1 MLKKLK
7 GLVSGEKMKSGSAY
21 TEIRESVKTEH
32 STIEAFSR
40 KMEEVRDCIKYL
52 ESRVAPQE
60 ALIIS
65 FQNQK
70 GGTGKTT
77 LALHFAYFMA
87 CNPFAQKKVI
97 VIDADPQGSC
107 RDWAAAR
114 KTECPFTVVGYDR
127 PTIHKDI
134 KAITRGYHYAIIDAP
149 PRVTDIA
156 RSAVLASHAVIIP
169 VQPSGFDAWA
179 SQETFRLVEEAKQYK
194 ENLKYA
200 LVINRKIVNT
210 AISTTVEKEL
220 SRAGL
225 TVFEDAICQRVVF
238 AESVTQGLTV
248 FETCDRYHPA
258 IRECTQFSLDVL
270 SWLKQVDLVSIPID
284 GSQIDERELYPVRGY
299 G

>member
-7 GLVSGEKMKSGSAY
+7 GLILGKKGTSKSGD
-21 TEIRESVKTEH
+21 TETQESVKTEN

-40 KMEEVRDCIKYL
+40 KMEEARDYIKYL

-60 ALIIS
+60 TLVIS

-77 LALHFAYFMA
+77 LALHLAYFLA
-87 CNPFAQKKVI
+87 CNPHCPKKVI

-114 KTECPFTVVGYDR
+114 ETECPFTVVGYDR

-134 KAITRGYHYAIIDAP
+134 KQITRGYQYAIIDAP

-179 SQETFRLVEEAKQYK
+179 SQETFRLAEEAKQYK

-210 AISTTVEKEL
+210 AISTTVDKEL
-220 SRAGL
+220 RKAGL

-258 IRECTQFSLDVL
+258 IHECTQFSLDVL
-270 SWLKQVDLVSIPID
+270 SWLKTLKLVSIPTD
-284 GSQIDERELYPVRGY
+284 GLQIDERELYPVRKY
-299 G
+299 D

>member
-1 MLKKLK
+1 M
-7 GLVSGEKMKSGSAY
+7 EKAADY
-21 TEIRESVKTEH
+21 I
-32 STIEAFSR
+32 
-40 KMEEVRDCIKYL
+40 DYL
-52 ESRVAPQE
+52 ESQLAQE
-60 ALIIS
+60 ALVIS

-77 LALHFAYFMA
+77 LALHLAYFPA
-87 CNPFAQKKVI
+87 CNPSARKKVI
-97 VIDADPQGSC
+97 LIDADPQSSC

-114 KTECPFTVVGYDR
+114 ETECPFTVVGYDR

-134 KAITRGYHYAIIDAP
+134 KQITRGYQYAIIDAP

-210 AISTTVEKEL
+210 AISTTVDKEL
-220 SRAGL
+220 RKAGL
-225 TVFEDAICQRVVF
+225 TVFEDTICQRVVF

-248 FETCDRYHPA
+248 FETCGRHHPA
-258 IRECTQFSLDVL
+258 FRECTQFSLDIL
-270 SWLKQVDLVSIPID
+270 SWLKQLKLVSTPTD
-284 GSQIDERELYPVRGY
+284 GSQIDQLDLYPVRKY
-299 G
+299 D

>member
-7 GLVSGEKMKSGSAY
+7 GLISGKKGKSKSGNTDRS
-21 TEIRESVKTEH
+21 ESVKTEDW
-32 STIEAFSR
+32 TMEATR
-40 KMEEVRDCIKYL
+40 AMEQAADYIDYL
-52 ESRVAPQE
+52 ESQLARE
-60 ALIIS
+60 ALVIS

-77 LALHFAYFMA
+77 LALHLAYFLA
-87 CNPFAQKKVI
+87 CNPSARKKVI

-114 KTECPFTVVGYDR
+114 ETECPFTVVGYDR

-134 KAITRGYHYAIIDAP
+134 KGITRGYQYAIIDAP

-220 SRAGL
+220 SIAGL
-225 TVFEDAICQRVVF
+225 TVFEDAVCQRVAF

-248 FETCDRYHPA
+248 FETCDKHHPA
-258 IRECTQFSLDVL
+258 YRECTQFSLDVL
-270 SWLKQVDLVSIPID
+270 SWLKRIHWVSTPTD
-284 GSQIDERELYPVRGY
+284 GSQIDERELYPVRKY
-299 G
+299 D

>member
-1 MLKKLK
+1 M
-7 GLVSGEKMKSGSAY
+7 
-21 TEIRESVKTEH
+21 
-32 STIEAFSR
+32 
-40 KMEEVRDCIKYL
+40 
-52 ESRVAPQE
+52 
-60 ALIIS
+60 
-65 FQNQK
+65 
-70 GGTGKTT
+70 
-77 LALHFAYFMA
+77 
-87 CNPFAQKKVI
+87 
-97 VIDADPQGSC
+97 
-107 RDWAAAR
+107 
-114 KTECPFTVVGYDR
+114 
-127 PTIHKDI
+127 
-134 KAITRGYHYAIIDAP
+134 TRGYHYAIIDAP

-270 SWLKQVDLVSIPID
+270 SWLKRINWVSIPTD
-284 GSQIDERELYPVRGY
+284 GLQIDPRDEYPVREY
-299 G
+299 D

>member
-1 MLKKLK
+1 MFKKLK
-7 GLVSGEKMKSGSAY
+7 DLVSGKKEKSISGDTETIKALK
-21 TEIRESVKTEH
+21 TEI
-32 STIEAFSR
+32 STLEVFSK
-40 KMEEVRDCIKYL
+40 KMEEAAAYIKYL

-60 ALIIS
+60 ALVIS

-77 LALHFAYFMA
+77 LALHLAYFMA
-87 CNPFAQKKVI
+87 CNPYCPKKVI

-114 KTECPFTVVGYDR
+114 ETECPFTVVGYDR

-134 KAITRGYHYAIIDAP
+134 KAITRGYHYALIDAP

-156 RSAVLASHAVIIP
+156 RSAMLASHAVIIP

-210 AISTTVEKEL
+210 AISTTVDKEL
-220 SRAGL
+220 RKAGL

-238 AESVTQGLTV
+238 AESVTQGLTI
-248 FETCDRYHPA
+248 FETCERHHPA
-258 IRECTQFSLDVL
+258 IRECTQFALDVL
-270 SWLKQVDLVSIPID
+270 SWLKLLKFDSTPID
-284 GSQIDERELYPVRGY
+284 GLQIDPREEYPVREY
-299 G
+299 D